1 MVLRRWVGGCAC
13 GALLALGGAAEAEAA
28 VSVYPGDGT
37 PDVSPRTQ
45 ITLRGEPASALAG
58 LVVTGSRSG
67 RHSGSLRPD
76 PDGQGASF
84 FPSRSFVDG
93 ERVTVRPGPPVN
105 GVPDGTVTFTVERYA
120 PSAPPIFH
128 LARPK
133 RRPGDVQRFR
143 SRPDLAPPGVRVVA
157 HTV

>member
-84 FPSRSFVDG
+84 FPSRSFVVPEQRTRELDRP
-93 ERVTVRPGPPVN
+93 RVHRAIQIDVLQRSGPYQQIR
-105 GVPDGTVTFTVERYA
+105 DSIEIKVEIEKLREQ
-120 PSAPPIFH
+120 
-128 LARPK
+128 
-133 RRPGDVQRFR
+133 VQNIE
-143 SRPDLAPPGVRVVA
+143 
-157 HTV
+157 